1 MRRRGTVAGVALW
14 CLALALTFGGMARVA
29 EAGSLSASVLGMF
42 PKNVGEIGYADLKTA
57 RQASWFPQFEAQV
70 LPVRF
75 SYFERFVSS
84 AGLDLSK
91 QVDEIAWAAAAAPAQ
106 PASNGADA
114 AAAGGPPATPQKFRG
129 EAVVGIALGNFQ
141 PDLIDSFFKTQKLP
155 MVTVRG
161 YTLYAFGSGVSPGDL
176 FFFFL
181 DQNTVAFGQREPLE
195 SLIAVHF
202 GDEESFLANDT
213 LSPLVDEVNGDGTMW
228 AAMDKNYAQ
237 TAIGRLLPDVAQF
250 PGANT
255 LLGNVKG
262 MTVTAQTDPEMDLE
276 ITPLCASANDALTLA
291 QLLQAGLLYKHYQ
304 VAQTD
309 PDMARVIDATSVSAD
324 GDHLKIRTQLSN
336 DLVLSLLRN
345 SAFATHM

>member
-1 MRRRGTVAGVALW
+1 MRRSAAGPVAALC
-14 CLALALTFGGMARVA
+14 CLALALAGVARVA
-29 EAGSLSASVLGMF
+29 RAGSLSSSVLGMF

-70 LPVRF
+70 LPARF
-75 SYFERFVSS
+75 SYFERFASS

-91 QVDEIAWAAAAAPAQ
+91 QVDELAWAAAAASTAPPAG
-106 PASNGADA
+106 AADA
-114 AAAGGPPATPQKFRG
+114 SAANGPPAAPQRFSG
-129 EAVVGIALGNFQ
+129 EQVVGVALGNFT
-141 PDLIDSFFKTQKLP
+141 PDAIDQFFKQQKLP
-155 MVTVRG
+155 TVTVRG

-181 DQNTVAFGQREPLE
+181 DPNTMAFGQRGPLE

-237 TAIGRLLPDVAQF
+237 TAVSRLLPDVTQF
-250 PGANT
+250 PGANS
-255 LLGNVKG
+255 LLGRVKG
-262 MTVTAQTDPEMDLE
+262 MTVTVQTDPEMDLE
-276 ITPLCASANDALTLA
+276 VAPVCESANDALTLA

-304 VAQTD
+304 VAQSD
-309 PDMARVIDATSVSAD
+309 PDMARVIDGTSVSAD
-324 GDHLKIRTQLSN
+324 GDHLKIHMQLPD
-336 DLVLSLLRN
+336 DLLLSLLRSN
-345 SAFATHM
+345 AFSTHM